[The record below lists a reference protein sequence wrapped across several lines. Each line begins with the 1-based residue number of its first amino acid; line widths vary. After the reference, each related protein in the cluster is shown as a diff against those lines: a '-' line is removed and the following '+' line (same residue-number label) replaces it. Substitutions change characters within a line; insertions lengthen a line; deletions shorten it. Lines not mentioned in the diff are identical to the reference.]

1 MSWWGKIA
9 GGGIGFAL
17 GGPIGAMLGTILGH
31 QIDKVKQSGLGF
43 DPGSQEHTQAVF
55 FTATF
60 SVMGHIA
67 KADGHVSPQ
76 EIQMAEQV
84 IAQMKLDQNQRNAA
98 IALFNQGK
106 QNDFDLDQVLD
117 QFRQECGRK
126 ITLIQMF
133 MQIQLQAAYAD
144 GTKDL
149 AEEQVLQHICQRL
162 GYPVTMLTQ
171 LEAMLFAQY
180 QQQGAGVN
188 APPRRDQLENAYSV
202 LGVPTTAS
210 EAEVKKAYRRLMSQ
224 HHPDKLIAK
233 GLPDEMIQIATDKAK
248 EIQKA
253 YELIKQVNKT

>member
-17 GGPIGAMLGTILGH
+17 GGPLGAMLGTMLGH
-31 QIDKVKQSGLGF
+31 QIDKVKDTGLGF
-43 DPGSQEHTQAVF
+43 DPGSQERTQAAF

-84 IAQMKLDQNQRNAA
+84 IVQMKLNSEQRSVA
-98 IALFNQGK
+98 IGLFNQGK
-106 QNDFDLDQVLD
+106 QAEFNLDQVLD
-117 QFRQECGRK
+117 QFKQECRRK
-126 ITLIQMF
+126 VTLIQMF

-144 GTKDL
+144 GNKDP
-149 AEEQVLQHICQRL
+149 EEEKILQHICKRL
-162 GYPVTMLTQ
+162 GYPVSMLKQ
-171 LEAMLFAQY
+171 LEAMLFAQQRQY
-180 QQQGAGVN
+180 GENSKMPPQQEQI
-188 APPRRDQLENAYSV
+188 DNAYSV
-202 LGVPTTAS
+202 LGVTDGAN

-233 GLPDEMIQIATDKAK
+233 GLPDEMIEIATAKSK

-253 YELIKQVNKT
+253 YELIKQSRQ